1 MTEESDDEDGVQW
14 WEQLLIRENSKPGAI
29 AIAKPKKSE
38 KPGRKAFDNTIISL
52 AEVFS
57 NTVKEIQE
65 GKRVS
70 NTNIREKINEGVLDK
85 ENIPRIAQA
94 LKDKLQN
101 LSTVIMLNELRE
113 GIENLAKD
121 PRTMSELTPIL
132 DEGYRKIKGSERK
145 KFIDMLNL
153 DVDREELMDSLYALM
168 RTGGMDYSTY
178 INDIIAIAPEITRK
192 DIMVHAKS
200 KGEEIVP
207 TRVRREYEIVPYN
220 NFSEVMKGD
229 HTSLE
234 KFKNLVQNVYTAWNL
249 RDNNFKFYIEHRVSG
264 ATYGTPTKD
273 RPVAQE
279 TTVASPL
286 FILYKILKY
295 QKDRNIF
302 TTSDYGALLGR
313 REQIGRGKR
322 ANMIRLF
329 AQDRVKRLGGNLRE
343 IIDNAKKEVREP
355 GSLRP
360 EFNEWMAS
368 TDNPFS
374 QGDYARS
381 TTAGDLGSMLSN
393 LFSSSIDLRAIYV
406 AAFPTEGGVNL
417 GDSILADIEN
427 FPEITGVAKPVE
439 LLKSYLHVIN
449 NFNKEAVAPLMDK
462 LNEITR
468 ELLLLKYYDEI
479 EEEEVEI
486 FIERDDGSID
496 FDATLTEL
504 DQPKVVAAVDD
515 FNNELRKAL
524 EQTSENIIRT
534 LYDMI
539 KNNLNTDGVGKYSLS
554 SSVKAI
560 ERIPDKKRLSDE
572 DIARIK
578 EREDD
583 PSRRI
588 RGRKPY
594 KQKDRGTIQQY
605 IYQYAK
611 EGADFNE
618 NQKLIDFKF

>member
-178 INDIIAIAPEITRK
+178 INDIIAIAPGITRR

-249 RDNNFKFYIEHRVSG
+249 RDNNFKFY
-264 ATYGTPTKD
+264 K
-273 RPVAQE
+273 
-279 TTVASPL
+279 
-286 FILYKILKY
+286 
-295 QKDRNIF
+295 NIF
-302 TTSDYGALLGR
+302 
-313 REQIGRGKR
+313 
-322 ANMIRLF
+322 
-329 AQDRVKRLGGNLRE
+329 
-343 IIDNAKKEVREP
+343 
-355 GSLRP
+355 
-360 EFNEWMAS
+360 
-368 TDNPFS
+368 
-374 QGDYARS
+374 
-381 TTAGDLGSMLSN
+381 
-393 LFSSSIDLRAIYV
+393 
-406 AAFPTEGGVNL
+406 
-417 GDSILADIEN
+417 
-427 FPEITGVAKPVE
+427 
-439 LLKSYLHVIN
+439 
-449 NFNKEAVAPLMDK
+449 
-462 LNEITR
+462 
-468 ELLLLKYYDEI
+468 
-479 EEEEVEI
+479 
-486 FIERDDGSID
+486 
-496 FDATLTEL
+496 
-504 DQPKVVAAVDD
+504 
-515 FNNELRKAL
+515 
-524 EQTSENIIRT
+524 
-534 LYDMI
+534 
-539 KNNLNTDGVGKYSLS
+539 
-554 SSVKAI
+554 
-560 ERIPDKKRLSDE
+560 
-572 DIARIK
+572 
-578 EREDD
+578 
-583 PSRRI
+583 
-588 RGRKPY
+588 
-594 KQKDRGTIQQY
+594 
-605 IYQYAK
+605 
-611 EGADFNE
+611 
-618 NQKLIDFKF
+618 